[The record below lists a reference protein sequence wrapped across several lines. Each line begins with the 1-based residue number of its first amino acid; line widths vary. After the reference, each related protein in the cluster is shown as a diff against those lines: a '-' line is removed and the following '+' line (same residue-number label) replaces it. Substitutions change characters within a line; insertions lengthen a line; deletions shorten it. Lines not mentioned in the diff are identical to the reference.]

1 MDERDAVVEG
11 VPHEVVQLVLG
22 RHQHHTEQAGV
33 LHTGEGG
40 EDRTMWPRLVTH
52 LTSSRGNQ

>member
-1 MDERDAVVEG
+1 MHERDAVVEG

-33 LHTGEGG
+33 LHTGKGW
-40 EDRTMWPRLVTH
+40 EDRTIFGPD
-52 LTSSRGNQ
+52 